1 MRKLIFAAIV
11 ICNMWAAPASAC
23 QKCFD
28 TLLGSYQ
35 GVDKGIENCM
45 KDPKILAGMT
55 RGQIEIYGEGL
66 KYGIKFAIEQI
77 NEIHPET
84 NLSLSEWVKIFEEKN
99 KGIKKGE

>member
-28 TLLGSYQ
+28 ELVECLISADTVTETVSKNTEMTADQLEKY
-35 GVDKGIENCM
+35 NW
-45 KDPKILAGMT
+45 GM
-55 RGQIEIYGEGL
+55 
-66 KYGIKFAIEQI
+66 KFAFRYAIKRI

-84 NLSLSEWVKIFEEKN
+84 HISIQEWEDICQ
-99 KGIKKGE
+99 KKQ